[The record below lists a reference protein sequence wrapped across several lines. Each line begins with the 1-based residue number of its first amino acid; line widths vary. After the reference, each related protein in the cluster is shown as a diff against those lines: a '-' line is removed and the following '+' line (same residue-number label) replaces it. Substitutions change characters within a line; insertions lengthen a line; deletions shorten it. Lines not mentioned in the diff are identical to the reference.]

1 MKEMYCSVFQKATNY
16 SSQWRWVGK
25 EVQMTLIFYVNGGV
39 VGQETI

>member
-1 MKEMYCSVFQKATNY
+1 MKEMHCSVFQKATNY
-16 SSQWRWVGK
+16 RSQWRWVGK